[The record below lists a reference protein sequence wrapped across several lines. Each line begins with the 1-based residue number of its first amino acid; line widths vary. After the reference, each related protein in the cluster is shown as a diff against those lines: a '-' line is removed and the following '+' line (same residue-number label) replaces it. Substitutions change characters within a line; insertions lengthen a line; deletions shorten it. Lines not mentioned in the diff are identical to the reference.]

1 MNSFRVRIVTPDYV
15 SEIEGIASLHLRTSV
30 GEITILPNHY
40 PLMSSVEISK
50 VTMMKDGLSID
61 AFAGEG
67 LLSVKEKESVLLLS
81 AFEFKD
87 DIDIAR
93 AKASYE
99 RAYERI
105 HSGREHIDIPR
116 AQAALKRALTRI
128 SIAEAGK

>member
-1 MNSFRVRIVTPDYV
+1 MNSFRVRIVTPNYV
-15 SEIEGIASLHLRTSV
+15 SEIEEITSLHLTTAV
-30 GEITILPNHY
+30 GEITVLPNHY
-40 PLMSSVEISK
+40 PLMSAVDIGK
-50 VTMMKDGLSID
+50 VTMMKNDLSID

-67 LLSVKEKESVLLLS
+67 LLSVKESESVLLLS

-87 DIDIAR
+87 DIDVAR

-105 HSGREHIDIPR
+105 HSGNEHIDIPR

-128 SIAEAGK
+128 NIAESGK